1 MKKGVFRRGV
11 INSLRLVFLVILM
24 LTVLVVGSN
33 LILSLSD
40 SGSVPHQGLF
50 NMSPANQGSL
60 DWSKFDFSGLPY
72 ASNGDGKFDR
82 FFSCAGGGASFC
94 APTWDLR
101 SVWVA
106 QDSNFIAWK
115 ITGKNFS
122 NASFCSGSSVLA
134 FEIEFDADGN
144 VSTGCRPSGDPCYP
158 GADYHIIVNSTGNG
172 SLLIFN
178 SSQVSGPCPAGNCYN
193 ESTNVTVF
201 VNISKTG
208 ARCDSDP
215 STVRVAINKSQLK
228 WSVLTFNV
236 VSKGVGGPI
245 DLIGANRQEF
255 SSDLGMATGTFFE
268 KEGNSSFMFRDSGC
282 GSFTNQSYCESGAL
296 NGNFSCVWESDFSN
310 CRPNFEDT
318 GNYGCS
324 DFCGACS
331 TSGDCSTGARNTCQ
345 WTGSFCVEDFTKFR
359 FGGNC
364 DDKCNDCF
372 GQNACTNSRASGG
385 CSWISDPVTGKSF
398 CGEAGTTIKGCGPNT
413 EATSCSNCNAT
424 GCISVANGGACAWE
438 NTSNFCY
445 MNVGN
450 LEYSCFDGAD
460 NNGNGLIDCN
470 DPGCSTDKFCG
481 GGEFDKKILTDTV
494 FVTTMKMFGICTET
508 SSGISCNKERAML
521 FESARAMDDK
531 PGPPIKLKDDTDM
544 ATEPPASHKHLDILG
559 FGFKDMGKSI
569 GMGMMLG
576 NGSASAACPNSTNGT
591 GLYYYFLDTDGSQST
606 GCWEMINR
614 TNVSGIEY
622 KLVYNVSINAST
634 SIERRQAFRCL
645 SQNTSSFGLFPAKLT
660 TPTNPFNPSQTPICT
675 FGAAILV
682 VPLSDIGN
690 PKDSIVYHLAT
701 VDGLTAIPNM
711 SNDTL
716 FNATY
721 TPGSVEFIPPN
732 CDSNPMACGTAFAK
746 LGGGKFTPF
755 EDCAP
760 GSPDEDQDGNA
771 NCADADCAQ
780 APWCAPN
787 RSTLL
792 ANDKTAPRVMSN
804 IIDEFDRFAMLR
816 QSTSELSNLSLEFYN
831 ASSACTVAI
840 ANLTDAAQG
849 TNFETDRYRPWHSLT
864 FDNTTITAPGTTP
877 LRANTTYYYRTKNCD
892 LSGNCAIS
900 ACLNFTTKTTGSTN
914 FNFGILFDPRGSP
927 TMSGLNLTYFNGSEY
942 VHFSIR
948 NISYISNTTM
958 RFDNPNASFNGST
971 SGWNMEFEGVDIAKA
986 TSINM
991 TDMIQVS
998 QVNESNKK
1006 ARMLVGMNGTK
1017 WQEMAQVLGIDSV
1030 VINISQVG
1038 NRIIKCDLNGSGC
1051 LDVSSNITIIK
1062 QGSNYTTI
1070 RIPTY
1075 GLGGFSAYGVNN
1087 TGVELKSDRTV
1098 YQCYPG
1104 CTVYWNVTNYQANY
1118 SQVLNVTVKVN
1129 DTSRS
1134 STYNISYLNLSNLS
1148 QWVPVA
1154 MNNESNISNY
1164 TFTIVN
1170 SAALNAT
1177 VHQFRVE
1184 VNMSAPV
1191 ADFATF
1197 NFTVTNNSGWVSS
1210 WKDDVWFDTIN
1221 ITNEELNLSN
1231 TQSPAIRFMLL
1242 SLNDSNQ
1249 SCTLRINGTSLVNGT
1264 VVNNTLA
1271 TFVVNS
1277 TLQNGTYTYNI
1288 SCLNSESN
1296 EVGNSSVRT
1305 LRVHD
1310 AEKPL
1315 FNQTPSSS
1323 SPSASSI
1330 TLSWTTNERANGT
1343 ISFGSSST
1351 AFTTNTTESAGFS
1364 EGHRVI
1370 ISSGLSASTTY
1381 YYNATSCDVAGN
1393 CNTTGPHNF
1402 TTSASASSSSS
1413 SSGGSSSGGGA
1424 GAGNQ
1429 DAAATKVSKVWAELP
1444 VGANVM
1450 NIVKSDFAV
1459 RKVII
1464 ETGAVAASVT
1474 VDVTKLTGAPSA
1486 TGVAPG
1492 TVYQYLQFDA
1502 SNLPI
1507 SAVKT
1512 VTMQF
1517 SVEKKWLA
1525 SNSLVKDNIGLY
1537 RHSGGKWNELS
1548 TKILSEDTI
1557 NVNYEASTPG
1567 FSVFA
1572 VAAKSSPAAAGNETP
1587 SGPTGAVV
1595 ETNESASEEP
1605 SGESGVNQS
1614 AQPSLLPNL
1623 QNVAGIPL
1631 LNLMAIS
1638 IVVIA
1643 VLGVIV
1649 YFVSKRKKE
1658 GN

>member
-11 INSLRLVFLVILM
+11 INSLRLVFIVVLM

-40 SGSVPHQGLF
+40 SDVPPQAVF
-50 NMSPANQGSL
+50 NLSPANQGTL
-60 DWSKFDFSGLPY
+60 DWATFDFSGLPY
-72 ASNGDGKFDR
+72 ASNGDGKYDR
-82 FFSCAGGGASFC
+82 FFSCGGMGSSFC

-101 SVWVA
+101 STWVA

-122 NASFCSGSSVLA
+122 NASFCSGSSQLE

-144 VSTGCRPSGDPCYP
+144 VNTGCRPSGDPCYP

-178 SSQVSGPCPAGNCYN
+178 SSQVSGACPVGNCYN
-193 ESTNVTVF
+193 WSTNVTVF

-228 WSVLTFNV
+228 WSVLTYNV
-236 VSKGVGGPI
+236 VSKGTGGPV
-245 DLIGANRQEF
+245 DLIGANRQDF
-255 SSDLGMATGTFFE
+255 SSDLGMSTGAFFE
-268 KEGNSSFMFRDSGC
+268 KSGNDSFMFRDSGC
-282 GSFTNQSYCESGAL
+282 GSFINQSYCESGAL
-296 NGNFSCVWESDFSN
+296 NGNFSCVWESDFSH

-324 DFCGACS
+324 DFCGACT
-331 TSGDCSTGARNTCQ
+331 TSGDCATGARNTCQ
-345 WTGSFCVEDFTKFR
+345 WTGAFCIEDFTKFR

-364 DDKCNDCF
+364 DSKCNDCF

-398 CGEAGTTIKGCGPNT
+398 CAEAGTTIKTCGPNT
-413 EATSCSNCNAT
+413 ETASCSSCNAT
-424 GCISVANGGACAWE
+424 TCIGVANGGACAWE

-445 MNVGN
+445 MNIGS
-450 LEYSCFDGAD
+450 LEYSCFDSAD

-494 FVTTMKMFGICTET
+494 FVNTMKVFGICTET
-508 SSGISCNKERAML
+508 SSGISCNKEKAML

-531 PGPPIKLKDDTDM
+531 PGPPIRLKDDTDM
-544 ATEPPASHKHLDILG
+544 TTEPPASHKHLDILG

-569 GMGMMLG
+569 GMGIMLG

-622 KLVYNVSINAST
+622 KFVYNVSINAST

-645 SQNTSSFGLFPAKLT
+645 VQNTSSFGLFPAKLT

-675 FGAAILV
+675 FGAAIMV

-701 VDGLTAIPNM
+701 VDNLTAIPNM

-732 CDSNPMACGTAFAK
+732 CESNPMACGTAFAK

-755 EDCAP
+755 EDCAQ

-780 APWCAPN
+780 APWCSAN
-787 RSTLL
+787 RSALL

-804 IIDEFDRFAMLR
+804 IVDEFDRFAMLR

-831 ASSACTVAI
+831 TSSACTVPV
-840 ANLTDAAQG
+840 ANLTDAL
-849 TNFETDRYRPWHSLT
+849 FESDRYRPWHSLN
-864 FDNTTITAPGTTP
+864 FDNTSISAAGVTP

-892 LSGNCAIS
+892 LSGNCATS
-900 ACLNFTTKTTGSTN
+900 ACLNFTTKTSGSSN
-914 FNFGILFDPRGSP
+914 FNFGILFDPKGSP
-927 TMSGLNLTYFNGSEY
+927 SMSGLNLTYFNGSEY
-942 VHFSIR
+942 IHFSIR

-971 SGWNMEFEGVDIAKA
+971 LGWNILFEGVDIAKA

-991 TDMIQVS
+991 TDMIQYT
-998 QVNESNKK
+998 QVNESTPSRPTD

-1017 WQEMAQVLGIDSV
+1017 WQEMAQILGIDSV

-1038 NRIIKCDLNGSGC
+1038 NRIIKCDINGSGC
-1051 LDVSSNITIIK
+1051 VDVSGNITVIK
-1062 QGSNYTTI
+1062 QGSNYTTV

-1075 GLGGFSAYGVNN
+1075 GLGGFSAYGVNS
-1087 TGVELKSDRTV
+1087 TGVEFRSDRTV

-1104 CTVYWNVTNYQANY
+1104 CTVYWNVTNYQTNY
-1118 SQVLNVTVKVN
+1118 SQILNLTVKVN
-1129 DTSRS
+1129 DTSSRTS
-1134 STYNISYLNLSNLS
+1134 YNISYLNLSNLT

-1164 TFTIVN
+1164 NFTIVN
-1170 SAALNAT
+1170 SGKLNET
-1177 VHQFRVE
+1177 VHQFRVV
-1184 VNMSAPV
+1184 VNMSVPV
-1191 ADFATF
+1191 ADFVTF

-1221 ITNEELNLSN
+1221 ITTEDSNLSQVQN
-1231 TQSPAIRFMLL
+1231 ARIQFKLL
-1242 SLNDSNQ
+1242 TLNDSNQ

-1264 VVNNTLA
+1264 VVNDTLSA
-1271 TFVVNS
+1271 FIVNS
-1277 TLQNGTYTYNI
+1277 TPQNGTYSYNI

-1296 EVGNSSVRT
+1296 EVGTSALRT
-1305 LRVHD
+1305 LRVND
-1310 AEKPL
+1310 TEKPV
-1315 FNQTPSSS
+1315 FNQTPSASVS
-1323 SPSASSI
+1323 TTSAVI
-1330 TLSWTTNERANGT
+1330 TWTTHERAN
-1343 ISFGSSST
+1343 SSVAHGIASATFT
-1351 AFTTNTTESAGFS
+1351 ANTTDTAYS
-1364 EGHRVI
+1364 EGHRVTVN
-1370 ISSGLSASTTY
+1370 SLSASTAY
-1381 YYNATSCDVAGN
+1381 YINVTSCDVAGN
-1393 CNTTGPHNF
+1393 CNTTGPLNF
-1402 TTSASASSSSS
+1402 STSSSSSSSSS

-1424 GAGNQ
+1424 GPGNQ

-1444 VGANVM
+1444 IGANVM

-1464 ETGAVAASVT
+1464 ETGTVAASVT

-1492 TVYQYLQFDA
+1492 TVYQYLQFDT

-1507 SAVKT
+1507 SSVKT

-1517 SVEKKWLA
+1517 SVGKKWLA
-1525 SNSLVKDNIGLY
+1525 SNSLVKDNVALY
-1537 RHSGGKWNELS
+1537 RHNGGKWNELS

-1572 VAAKSSPAAAGNETP
+1572 VAARSSPAAAANETTA
-1587 SGPTGAVV
+1587 GPTGAVV
-1595 ETNESASEEP
+1595 ETNESASGGP
-1605 SGESGVNQS
+1605 SGELSNES

-1631 LNLMAIS
+1631 LNLIAIS

-1643 VLGVIV
+1643 VLGVVV
-1649 YFVSKRKKE
+1649 YFVSKGKKE